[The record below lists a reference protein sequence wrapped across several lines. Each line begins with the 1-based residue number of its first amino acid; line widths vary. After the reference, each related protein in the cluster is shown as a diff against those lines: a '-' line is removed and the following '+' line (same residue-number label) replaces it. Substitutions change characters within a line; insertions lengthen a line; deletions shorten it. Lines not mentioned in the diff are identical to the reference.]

1 MTGKL
6 KQLIYREM
14 KKDLNTKLR
23 YIMEDKRT
31 NLTSVSEE
39 WITGYRA
46 GLAAARDTIEEWIGD

>member
-1 MTGKL
+1 MAGKL

-14 KKDLNTKLR
+14 KKDLNAKLR
-23 YIMEDKRT
+23 YIMKNNRT
-31 NLTSVSEE
+31 NPTSVSEE

>member
-1 MTGKL
+1 MAGKL

-23 YIMEDKRT
+23 YIMKNNRT
-31 NLTSVSEE
+31 NPTSVSEE

-46 GLAAARDTIEEWIGD
+46 GLAAAHDTIEDWIGD